1 MIIFLGSF
9 IMSRPC
15 GGVAR
20 FPEYFLFRTNTFF
33 LIVAQGLSSI
43 FSTFF
48 LVLEYFYCSE
58 FFWDSVLL
66 NLAHLLGLLT
76 SFVELEASSCRS
88 RPRRPSPPDFY

>member
-20 FPEYFLFRTNTFF
+20 FPEYFLFHTNTFF
-33 LIVAQGLSSI
+33 LIVPQGLSSI

-48 LVLEYFYCSE
+48 LVLEYFFFIALSPFVIVSCLICGPPTKASE
-58 FFWDSVLL
+58 
-66 NLAHLLGLLT
+66 LT
-76 SFVELEASSCRS
+76 SF
-88 RPRRPSPPDFY
+88 